1 MSHATSAQQPPSRES
16 LTETLRG
23 LPMFAGADEASL
35 AEMAAS
41 AAWHTYQP
49 GQMVF
54 LEGESAPALYVLER
68 GWLKVVKV
76 SPDGREQVLRFLG
89 PGESF
94 NEVGVFTNRPT
105 PATAIALEEAGL
117 WRIHKQ
123 TVQNVLLRHPRVAL
137 GVVERMAERV
147 LQLVTLAADLSLR
160 SVEARLAR
168 LLLEEARDGV
178 MERRRWTT
186 QAELAS
192 RLGTV
197 PDVLN
202 RALRGLSE
210 AGLIQVDRRQI
221 RILDREG
228 LGQKAMLEE

>member
-1 MSHATSAQQPPSRES
+1 MTSKTPHQPPSRET
-16 LTETLRG
+16 LTETLRA

-41 AAWHTYQP
+41 AVWRTYRP
-49 GQMVF
+49 GEMVF
-54 LEGESAPALYVLER
+54 LEGESAPALYILER
-68 GWLKVVKV
+68 GWLKVVKMA
-76 SPDGREQVLRFLG
+76 PDGREQVLRFLG

-94 NEVGVFTNRPT
+94 NEVVVFTNRPT
-105 PATAIALEEAGL
+105 PATAMALEEAGL
-117 WRIHKQ
+117 WLIHKQ
-123 TVQNVLLRHPRVAL
+123 AVQNVLLRHPQVAL

-168 LLLEEARDGV
+168 LLLAEAQDGV

-186 QAELAS
+186 QAELAA

-210 AGLIQVDRRQI
+210 AGFIQVDRRQI

-228 LGQKAMLEE
+228 LAGKAMLEG